1 MPVRTLGGGVLSRT
15 KMESETGHQEPTD
28 SRADVGAI
36 LDGLPTM
43 VSYETR
49 QRTLVLSDI
58 RDVRHGRRSE
68 DVLARLAAI
77 VDCRWRNGA
86 D

>member
-1 MPVRTLGGGVLSRT
+1 VD
-15 KMESETGHQEPTD
+15 SETGRQEPAE

-36 LDGLPTM
+36 LDGLPAI

-49 QRTLVLSDI
+49 QGTLVLSGI
-58 RDVRHGRRSE
+58 RDVRDGRRSE

-86 D
+86 G

>member
-1 MPVRTLGGGVLSRT
+1 MPDRTLGDGALSRT
-15 KMESETGHQEPTD
+15 KVGGETGHQEPTE
-28 SRADVGAI
+28 SRAYVGAI
-36 LDGLPTM
+36 LDGLPAM

-49 QRTLVLSDI
+49 QGTLVLSDT
-58 RDVRHGRRSE
+58 RDVPDGRRSE

-77 VDCRWRNGA
+77 VDCRSRNGA